1 MAEHEPNE
9 AELAEFARQMQEQ
22 LRTLTAAELVSQTGI
37 TLVNV
42 AAARLG
48 MVDGV
53 PDDDPSE
60 ARAAIDALA
69 ALIPVLEQH
78 APGPLLDE
86 LRAGLAQLRLAF
98 VELCRRPA
106 CRGAGRGRGEGP
118 AGGPAQP
125 APPPPARSSPSADLD
140 ARRRPLARSAAR
152 RRPPGCVTRSR
163 LPVALAAE

>member
-9 AELAEFARQMQEQ
+9 AEMAEFARQMQEQ
-22 LRTLTAAELVSQTGI
+22 LRSLTAGELLSQTGI

-53 PDDDPSE
+53 PDDEPSE
-60 ARAAIDALA
+60 ARAAIDALG
-69 ALIPVLEQH
+69 ALMPVLEQH

-98 VELCRRPA
+98 VELSG
-106 CRGAGRGRGEGP
+106 GAP
-118 AGGPAQP
+118 GGAASAP
-125 APPPPARSSPSADLD
+125 APAAPPEEP
-140 ARRRPLARSAAR
+140 RPRIWT
-152 RRPPGCVTRSR
+152 PGGDR
-163 LPVALAAE
+163 

>member
-9 AELAEFARQMQEQ
+9 AEMAEFARQMQEQ
-22 LRTLTAAELVSQTGI
+22 LRSLTAADLLSQTGI

-53 PDDDPSE
+53 PDDEPAE
-60 ARAAIDALA
+60 ARAAIDALG
-69 ALIPVLEQH
+69 ALVPVLEVH

-98 VELCRRPA
+98 VELTGGP
-106 CRGAGRGRGEGP
+106 GAGGAGTGGGEGP
-118 AGGPAQP
+118 AGGSE
-125 APPPPARSSPSADLD
+125 PPPPPPPPEAP
-140 ARRRPLARSAAR
+140 RPRIWT
-152 RRPPGCVTRSR
+152 PGGDR
-163 LPVALAAE
+163 

>member
-1 MAEHEPNE
+1 MAEREPNE
-9 AELAEFARQMQEQ
+9 AEMAEFARQMQEQ
-22 LRTLTAAELVSQTGI
+22 LRSLTAADLLSQTGI

-53 PDDDPSE
+53 PDDDPAE

-69 ALIPVLEQH
+69 DLIPVLERH

-98 VELCRRPA
+98 VELAGGP
-106 CRGAGRGRGEGP
+106 GAGAPEAGGGAGGEGP
-118 AGGPAQP
+118 AGGSQ
-125 APPPPARSSPSADLD
+125 PPPPP
-140 ARRRPLARSAAR
+140 
-152 RRPPGCVTRSR
+152 RPPRPEEPRPRIWTPGGDR
-163 LPVALAAE
+163 

>member
-1 MAEHEPNE
+1 MAENEPNE

-22 LRTLTAAELVSQTGI
+22 LRSLTAAELLAQTGI

-69 ALIPVLEQH
+69 SLIPVLEQH
-78 APGPLLDE
+78 APGPLVDE

-98 VELCRRPA
+98 VELSGGPQ
-106 CRGAGRGRGEGP
+106 AGQPGEDGGEGP
-118 AGGPAQP
+118 ASGAGRPA
-125 APPPPARSSPSADLD
+125 APP
-140 ARRRPLARSAAR
+140 RPEAP
-152 RRPPGCVTRSR
+152 RPRIWTPGGDR
-163 LPVALAAE
+163 